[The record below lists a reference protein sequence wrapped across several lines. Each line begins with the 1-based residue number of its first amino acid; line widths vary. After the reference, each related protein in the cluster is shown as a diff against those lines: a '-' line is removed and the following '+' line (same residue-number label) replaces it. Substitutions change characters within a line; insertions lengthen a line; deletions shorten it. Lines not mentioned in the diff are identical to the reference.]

1 MTKPPPSNFSW
12 SIDLCLLDLA
22 LCGSVLTS
30 AKPQLSP
37 APFLLPNYAPQVWLA
52 AFVLLVHMCVSPCSA
67 SKMHPFTDSG
77 TTHFFNAI
85 APACGLGFL
94 HQHILLCAS
103 QVAMPQIAH
112 TKICTAATKPG
123 QCLLERLL
131 VLHLQG
137 VYDLELDLTAVAGQ
151 QTLLYCSNFTVTVS
165 SSAICIRT

>member
-1 MTKPPPSNFSW
+1 
-12 SIDLCLLDLA
+12 
-22 LCGSVLTS
+22 
-30 AKPQLSP
+30 
-37 APFLLPNYAPQVWLA
+37 
-52 AFVLLVHMCVSPCSA
+52 
-67 SKMHPFTDSG
+67 
-77 TTHFFNAI
+77 
-85 APACGLGFL
+85 
-94 HQHILLCAS
+94 
-103 QVAMPQIAH
+103 MPQIAH